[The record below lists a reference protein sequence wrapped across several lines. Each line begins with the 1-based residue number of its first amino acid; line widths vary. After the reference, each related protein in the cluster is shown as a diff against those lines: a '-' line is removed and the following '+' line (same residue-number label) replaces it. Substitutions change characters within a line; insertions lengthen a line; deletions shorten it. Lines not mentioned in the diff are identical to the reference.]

1 MAYYVL
7 ICYCHSISSP
17 SLTLPTNTTL
27 IIIITSAKEFYV
39 FIGIYLFVCFLVCFF
54 VSRITQKLKP
64 IFTKFVGTVAHG
76 PQTKP
81 LDFVGN
87 PDHITLGLWLWLGG
101 APRVDNNNNNKTN
114 FSSALVS

>member
-1 MAYYVL
+1 MF
-7 ICYCHSISSP
+7 
-17 SLTLPTNTTL
+17 SL
-27 IIIITSAKEFYV
+27 AFV
-39 FIGIYLFVCFLVCFF
+39 CLFVCFLVCFF

-64 IFTKFVGTVAHG
+64 IFTKFVGKVAHG
-76 PQTKP
+76 PWTKP

-87 PDHITLGLWLWLGG
+87 PDHMLGLWLWLWLWLW